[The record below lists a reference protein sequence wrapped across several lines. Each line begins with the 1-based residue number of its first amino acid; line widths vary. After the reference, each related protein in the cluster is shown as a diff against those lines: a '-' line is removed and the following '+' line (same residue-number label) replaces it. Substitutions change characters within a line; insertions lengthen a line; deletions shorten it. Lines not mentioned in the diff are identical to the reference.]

1 MLVEPDI
8 ATTGFPFNC
17 SIVRMLSAFRAA
29 NRVADRKCEFV
40 NATWR
45 CRSALLVVEEQTRST
60 VPFIM
65 SGMRLDDVTG
75 SVSTVTNGHVGEVE
89 LVLNCVHDFHADIDG
104 VSNRLLIPIEIA
116 EGH

>member
-8 ATTGFPFNC
+8 ATTGLPFNW
-17 SIVRMLSAFRAA
+17 SIVRMSSAFRAA

-75 SVSTVTNGHVGEVE
+75 SVSTVTLE
-89 LVLNCVHDFHADIDG
+89 
-104 VSNRLLIPIEIA
+104 RLSSRLTASTIFMQMSTAYPIA
-116 EGH
+116 FWSPSR